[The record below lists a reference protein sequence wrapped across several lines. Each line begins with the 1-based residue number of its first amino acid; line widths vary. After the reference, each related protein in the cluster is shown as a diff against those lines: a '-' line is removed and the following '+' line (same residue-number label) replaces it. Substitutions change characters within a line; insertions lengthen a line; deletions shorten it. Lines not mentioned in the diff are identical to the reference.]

1 MGSYRL
7 EKELAK
13 ADQRRAQEL
22 EERESEWNCKGWEAA
37 WPRRSRP
44 NGVPLEC
51 FVGAGEGSD
60 QGSEGGSGVGRARS
74 LTDDDLEELK
84 ACLDLGFGFTYDE
97 IPELCK
103 TLPAL
108 VLCYSLSRSLE
119 TSAATVASP
128 PIANWKIS
136 GPGEMN
142 LLSSFFPSP
151 AREGDQPEEVKATL
165 KFWAQAVACTVR
177 LCS

>member
-1 MGSYRL
+1 MEGSRVGGEGERMQL
-7 EKELAK
+7 QGVGGGVAEEEPS
-13 ADQRRAQEL
+13 QRRYFGKL
-22 EERESEWNCKGWEAA
+22 RG
-37 WPRRSRP
+37 
-44 NGVPLEC
+44 G
-51 FVGAGEGSD
+51 GGSD
-60 QGSEGGSGVGRARS
+60 QGSEGGNGVGRARS

-108 VLCYSLSRSLE
+108 VLCFSLSRSLFLFLSPS
-119 TSAATVASP
+119 TSTATVASS
-128 PIANWKIS
+128 PIANGKIS

-151 AREGDQPEEVKATL
+151 AREGDQPEEVKARL